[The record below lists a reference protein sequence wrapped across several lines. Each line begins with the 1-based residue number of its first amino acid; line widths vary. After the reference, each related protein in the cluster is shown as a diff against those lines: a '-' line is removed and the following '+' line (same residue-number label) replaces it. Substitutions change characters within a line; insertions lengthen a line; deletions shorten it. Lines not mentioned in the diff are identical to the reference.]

1 MSAAGPR
8 WSWLPL
14 AAPFVVA
21 VVALAAWQSLVML
34 YRIPAY
40 LVPSPVLVARTLYAD
55 RVLLFSALSVTLGV
69 ALTALALATLVGV
82 TTALLFVQSRWIEM
96 SLFPYASCCR

>member
-40 LVPSPVLVARTLYAD
+40 LVPSPVLVARTPYGRDMLQSGLLSAPPAD
-55 RVLLFSALSVTLGV
+55 VVRAGYVVV
-69 ALTALALATLVGV
+69 Y
-82 TTALLFVQSRWIEM
+82 QDSRGR
-96 SLFPYASCCR
+96 F